1 MTARPRT
8 SSRKRGPGRPQG
20 AVWEET
26 RNHILETSLV
36 RFSTG
41 GFGDTAVSA
50 LASDAGVAS
59 ALIYYYFG
67 SKSGLFRSVVE
78 TARMRLKERLIA
90 PILAVVAHQASLE
103 SRLTTLVSVLAHR
116 GSDDIGL
123 HRLILAG
130 DLEADI
136 PEVLAVRET
145 IGEDIQRL
153 YWAVAGLH
161 EHGPENDQEHQL
173 VATIEL
179 LVLGIWLFGMRR
191 QGVERLP
198 IVVQAFKDLLTGT
211 LFEAD
216 HEHEPGVGTETR
228 KETPTSSEALD
239 DDAEL
244 EERLASIALQRFA
257 SSGYGKTSLKEI
269 ATLAG
274 VTTGAIFHHFG
285 SKAGLYRAAGALGI
299 QRMVDR
305 SSYSIA
311 IANVRGVGSERVR
324 VKEHFQSIGA
334 TVEDLVHNHWMG
346 LRVQVDAELYPAL
359 VQMRDEWADALEQH
373 YHSVTEG
380 GQPASGS
387 GEKAPAQEPL
397 PVLLDVLTLGTSWYT
412 VRHGTDA
419 VKSALLGLERL
430 IDGEKFPPPDTPA
443 VKGRQPA
450 VRSLT

>member
-1 MTARPRT
+1 MTTRPRT
-8 SSRKRGPGRPQG
+8 ASRKRRPGRPQG

-26 RNHILETSLV
+26 RRHILETSLL

-50 LASDAGVAS
+50 LAGDAGVAS

-67 SKSGLFRSVVE
+67 SKSGLFQSVVE
-78 TARMRLKERLIA
+78 TARMRLKERVIA
-90 PILAVVAHQASLE
+90 PILAVVAHQGSLE
-103 SRLTTLVSVLAHR
+103 ARLTTLVSVLAHR
-116 GSDDIGL
+116 GGDDIGL

-153 YWAVAGLH
+153 YWAVAGLQ
-161 EHGPENDQEHQL
+161 EHSPENDGERQL
-173 VATIEL
+173 VGAIEL

-198 IVVQAFKDLLTGT
+198 IVVQAFKDLLAGT

-216 HEHEPGVGTETR
+216 HEDEPRGSMETR
-228 KETPTSSEALD
+228 EERRRSSEALD
-239 DDAEL
+239 DDAAL
-244 EERLASIALQRFA
+244 RERLASIALQRFA

-274 VTTGAIFHHFG
+274 VTSGAIFHYFG

-305 SSYSIA
+305 SAFSA
-311 IANVRGVGSERVR
+311 LADVRGVGSQRGR

-334 TVEDLVHNHWMG
+334 TVEDLVDNHWMG
-346 LRVQVDAELYPAL
+346 LRVQIDAELYPAL
-359 VQMRDEWADALEQH
+359 VEMRDEWADALEQH
-373 YHSVTEG
+373 YHSVTG
-380 GQPASGS
+380 GREPTSGS

-430 IDGEKFPPPDTPA
+430 IGGE
-443 VKGRQPA
+443 G
-450 VRSLT
+450 